1 MMLRSEITSAEA
13 LAVAALAAHTCVLAT
28 RCPVALKAKLYH
40 VDRGAKHVVEVHVSR
55 PDGLPWRLAH
65 GLSASDERPR
75 HALYFAAKRVLAE
88 AFGVA
93 SGCRRRA
100 QRAINNETQRDANQA
115 LRQTLDLMT
124 PVQRW
129 ADAFLDAEEA
139 RDVAEEL

>member
-55 PDGLPWRLAH
+55 PDGLPWREAH

-75 HALYFAAKRVLAE
+75 HAFYFAAKRVLGE
-88 AFGVA
+88 AHGMVMA
-93 SGCRRRA
+93 CRRRA
-100 QRAINNETQRDANQA
+100 RNAVNCETQRAANLL
-115 LRQTLDLMT
+115 LRQLADLMA

-129 ADAFLDAEEA
+129 ADTFLDEEEA
-139 RDVAEEL
+139 RDGAQDL